1 MDVKS
6 RYFQAR
12 ALKTVDAL
20 KKNGF
25 NAVYAPTKQEAAS
38 IALNLVPRNATV
50 GIGGSVTIRELGIV
64 ESLKARGHIV
74 FDHYQC
80 STDEERTATCKAQ
93 LTSDVFFAS
102 SNAVSIDGKL
112 VNIDGTG
119 NRVASMIYGPG
130 QVILVVGAH
139 KITNN
144 LQQAI
149 DRAKQKAAPLNA
161 ERLNRN
167 TPCVTSGVCHDCN
180 SKERICQVTTIIEKR
195 PSNTPFTVIIVGEE
209 VGY

>member
-6 RYFQAR
+6 RYLQAR
-12 ALKTVDAL
+12 ALKTVEAL

-25 NAVYAPTKQEAAS
+25 NAVYAPTKQEAIS
-38 IALNLVPRNATV
+38 IALNLVPQNATV
-50 GIGGSVTIRELGIV
+50 GVGGSVTIRELGIV
-64 ESLKARGHIV
+64 ESLKMKGHLI
-74 FDHYQC
+74 FDHYQGT
-80 STDEERTATCKAQ
+80 TDEEKTAACKAQ

-130 QVILVVGAH
+130 QVILVIGAH
-139 KITNN
+139 KITDN

-149 DRAKQKAAPLNA
+149 ERAKQIAAPLNA

-167 TPCVTSGVCHDCN
+167 TPCVASGVCHNCD
-180 SKERICQVTTIIEKR
+180 SKERICKVTTIIEKK

-209 VGY
+209 IGY